1 MGARPSSFK
10 KGGGF
15 LDGVDW
21 ALAGYR
27 WTDQFLGE
35 PFKPGKFK
43 DAKGHAVDK
52 PHNLYFELHALVDGA
67 TEETIVP
74 LKAANEFAEWAI
86 SEDELTASPLEAGQD
101 LKQQTAFHKFM
112 FSMIHP
118 TDGEVGFP
126 EERLSDAPDEFN
138 YEPMI
143 GTRVRSIQR
152 VDAERTKKFGPRKS
166 KDGKKEYDRKDL
178 VVETVFEIPD
188 EDAAPEPT
196 PTPAPAP
203 VVKGKPGRKP
213 AAAVPPTAPAASNKK
228 STTTSP
234 SKGKVAPEPV
244 AADEDTSGEDAAILA
259 TSGIVDTVKAA
270 KGKSLSKQKLSMA
283 LIKLFME
290 HDLRE
295 DIRKFA
301 FDDEWLGASD
311 KPWSYDKAKQVIT
324 IA

>member
-43 DAKGHAVDK
+43 DAKGKPVDK

-74 LKAANEFAEWAI
+74 LKAANEFDEWAI

-101 LKQQTAFHKFM
+101 LKQGTAFHKFM
-112 FSMIHP
+112 FSMVHP
-118 TDGEVGFP
+118 TDGEAGFP

-138 YEPMI
+138 YEPMV

-178 VVETVFEIPD
+178 VVETVFEVPD
-188 EDAAPEPT
+188 GDAAPEPT
-196 PTPAPAP
+196 PPAP
-203 VVKGKPGRKP
+203 VKGKVAAKKP
-213 AAAVPPTAPAASNKK
+213 SVPPTAPAASNKK

-234 SKGKVAPEPV
+234 SKGKPAPAP
-244 AADEDTSGEDAAILA
+244 AADEEAASGDEAATLA
-259 TSGIVDTVKAA
+259 TTGIVDTVKAT
-270 KGKSLSKQKLSMA
+270 KGKTLSKQKLSMA
-283 LIKLFME
+283 LIKLFMV

-295 DIRKFA
+295 DIRKLA
-301 FDDEWLGASD
+301 FDDEWLGRSD
-311 KPWSYDKAKQVIT
+311 QPWSYDKAKQVIT